1 MIYADTSALLK
12 RYLHEHASDDF
23 DALFM
28 SQGPLSTSRLG
39 ILEARCSLARRRR
52 NRQIDKAIESKA
64 AGELLNDIRD
74 GALVL
79 HAVSDTH
86 YSAAYGLIENLS
98 TTPLHSLDAIHLA
111 IAQEI
116 RASAFATADKTQADA
131 AAALGFTVH
140 RFY

>member
-1 MIYADTSALLK
+1 MIYTDTSALLK

-52 NRQIDKAIESKA
+52 NRQIDKTTESKA

-79 HAVSDTH
+79 HTVSDTH
-86 YSAAYGLIENLS
+86 YSAAYDLIETLA
-98 TTPLHSLDAIHLA
+98 TTPLRSLDAIHLA
-111 IAQEI
+111 IAQEV
-116 RASAFATADKTQADA
+116 RASAFATADKIQADA
-131 AAALGFTVH
+131 AEALGFTVH

>member
-1 MIYADTSALLK
+1 MIYTDTSALLK

-28 SQGPLSTSRLG
+28 NKGPLSTSRLG

-52 NRQIDKAIESKA
+52 NRQIDKATESKA

-74 GALVL
+74 GALIL

-86 YSAAYGLIENLS
+86 YSSAYGLIETLS
-98 TTPLHSLDAIHLA
+98 TTPLRSLDAIHLA